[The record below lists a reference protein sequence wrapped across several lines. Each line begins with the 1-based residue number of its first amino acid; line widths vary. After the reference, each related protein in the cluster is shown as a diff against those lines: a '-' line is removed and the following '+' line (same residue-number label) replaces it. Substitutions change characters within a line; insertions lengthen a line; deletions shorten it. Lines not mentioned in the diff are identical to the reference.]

1 MSPILEVS
9 TTAHLQTLTRHLKH
23 RKWPEPT
30 KFRNPPWLAA
40 FADCTAKSLQQ
51 RCTTNEALRSLRVEA
66 QVKEREGDYHG
77 DEARRRDVSIKLTSV
92 LSLLEARGDSKHW
105 LREATDGAE
114 YYLAQAPLYAIT
126 SEGTETRHA
135 LADLVL
141 SSKGSPMPPWLAGS
155 CSLNLWLSPGATSSA
170 PHCDESHN
178 VLTVLAG
185 RKTVVLLP
193 PSSGADL
200 GALPAWSASPHHCQ
214 CSSEEA
220 ARHPDALTVTVD
232 VGEALLIPA
241 GWFHAVASP
250 AGTVAV
256 NCWWP
261 PLLMC
266 RSQEALAALAFRKN
280 QGPQLAFFARR
291 ALIRRQRSA
300 VNKAAGELRL
310 ADLLKAASTY
320 PTRWRRRLETAP
332 PAACAALYA
341 LWTREADGACDELLE
356 VFAPEE
362 RGAILSR
369 LRRGRDRFARAV
381 FRKLCRRLKRRSRRR
396 RRLLL

>member
-1 MSPILEVS
+1 MIREVA
-9 TTAHLQTLTRHLKH
+9 TATQLTTLTQHLKQ
-23 RKWPEPT
+23 RRWPEPT
-30 KFRNPPWLAA
+30 KFRSPPWLAA
-40 FADCTAKSLQQ
+40 FADCTVKSLQE
-51 RCTTNEALRSLRVEA
+51 RCTSNETLKTLRVEA
-66 QVKEREGDYHG
+66 QVKERGGDYHG
-77 DEARRRDVSIKLTSV
+77 DEDRRRDVSIKLTSV

-114 YYLAQAPLYAIT
+114 YYLAQAPLYSIT

-155 CSLNLWLSPGATSSA
+155 ATLNLWLSPGETSSA

-178 VLTVLAG
+178 VLTVLRG

-200 GALPAWSASPHHCQ
+200 GALPAWTASPHHCQ
-214 CSSEEA
+214 CSSEDA
-220 ARHPDALTVTVD
+220 ARHPHAVTVTVD

-241 GWFHAVASP
+241 GWYHAVSSTP
-250 AGTVAV
+250 GTVAA

-261 PLLMC
+261 PALMC
-266 RSQEALAALAFRKN
+266 RFQQALAMKAFRKN
-280 QGPQLAFFARR
+280 QGPQVAFFARR
-291 ALIRRQRSA
+291 ALIRRQRAA

-310 ADLLKAASTY
+310 ADLLRAASTY

-332 PAACAALYA
+332 PAACVALYA
-341 LWTREADGACDELLE
+341 LWTREADGACEPLLE
-356 VFAPEE
+356 VFAPDE
-362 RGAILSR
+362 RGAVLAR

-381 FRKLCRRLKRRSRRR
+381 FRKLCRRLRRRSRRR
-396 RRLLL
+396 RRL

>member
-1 MSPILEVS
+1 MPPAVREVS
-9 TTAHLQTLTRHLKH
+9 TAAQLTTLTQHLKH
-23 RKWPEPT
+23 RKWPQPT

-40 FADCTAKSLQQ
+40 FADCTAKSLQE
-51 RCTTNEALRSLRVEA
+51 RCSTNETLKTLRVEA
-66 QVKEREGDYHG
+66 QVKERDGDYHG
-77 DEARRRDVSIKLTSV
+77 DEDRRRDVSIKLTSV
-92 LSLLEARGDSKHW
+92 LSLLEAQGSRTHW

-126 SEGTETRHA
+126 SEGKETRHA
-135 LADLVL
+135 LAALVL
-141 SSKGSPMPPWLAGS
+141 SSKGSPMPPWLRGTAT
-155 CSLNLWLSPGATSSA
+155 LNLWLSPGATSSA

-178 VLTVLAG
+178 VLTVLRG

-200 GALPAWSASPHHCQ
+200 GALPAWSSSPHHCSA
-214 CSSEEA
+214 SSADA
-220 ARHPDALTVTVD
+220 ARHPSACTVVVD

-241 GWFHAVASP
+241 GWWHAVASP

-261 PLLMC
+261 PALMC
-266 RSQEALAALAFRKN
+266 RSQQALAMKAFRKN
-280 QGPQLAFFARR
+280 QGPQVAFFARR
-291 ALIRRQRSA
+291 ALIRRQRAA
-300 VNKAAGELRL
+300 VSKAAGELVL
-310 ADLLKAASTY
+310 ADLLRAASTY

-341 LWTREADGACDELLE
+341 LWTSEEEGACEPLLE

-362 RGAILSR
+362 RGAVLAR
-369 LRRGRDRFARAV
+369 LRRGRDKFARAV
-381 FRKLCRRLKRRSRRR
+381 FRKLCRLLRRGRR
-396 RRLLL
+396 RRL